1 MHFLD
6 SSAWMAYFF
15 GEPGGRQIAAMV
27 DSNEPILLSVINL
40 AEIYSQFLMKSA
52 ADSEEKR
59 MFLMTRCQLADV
71 TDEIA
76 MEAARIKAK
85 HRLALAD
92 ALLLATGRTHSCPMQ
107 TFDSDFQGLKGA
119 RVLKRR

>member
-15 GEPGGRQIAAMV
+15 GEPGGKQIAAII
-27 DSNEPILLSVINL
+27 DSNEPILLSVTNL
-40 AEIYSQFLMKSA
+40 AEIYSQFLMKSTT
-52 ADSEEKR
+52 DSDEKR
-59 MFLMTRCQLADV
+59 MFLMTRCQLAEV
-71 TDEIA
+71 TGEIA

-92 ALLLATGRTHSCPMQ
+92 ALLLATGRVHSCSLQ
-107 TFDSDFQGLKGA
+107 TFDPDFQGLKGA
-119 RVLKRR
+119 RLLVRR